1 MILLSNPSV
10 GGTETFLASIIPYL
24 EKHGV
29 KTDVLNT
36 WRNSKVQE
44 LADTANLNYEQLW
57 GNSRH
62 ICFKDLKR
70 IVRKIKDNGY
80 DIVLGFG
87 IRVSILLRLLK
98 PFIKKTPVIT
108 GLRGIDKWR
117 RWYHVWPDRL
127 TQFACDMF
135 VANSKAVAHFRHQ
148 REKTASKNMVVIK
161 NGIDVH
167 YFSRENTAGI
177 SKESLG
183 LPKDK
188 LIVTSVA
195 NLRYEKGYD
204 FLIEVISK
212 LRGRFEPLH
221 FVWVGAGELKEH
233 LTEKLLQAGTFDK
246 VTMLGYRKDVR
257 SILANTDIFALP
269 SREEGMPRCLMEAM
283 AMSLP
288 CVATNVGGTAEVIE
302 QGISGFLSD
311 FGDVEAFSSNL
322 KRLVDSAELR
332 QKIAIAARK
341 RIIDHFNIE
350 VIAKQYIKLFELVA
364 ARCRDGEE
372 IQQMLDSN
380 SGLTFSRAL

>member
-10 GGTETFLASIIPYL
+10 GGTETFLASIIPYF
-24 EKHGV
+24 EKRGV

-44 LADTANLNYEQLW
+44 LADTANLNYEELW
-57 GNSRH
+57 GNSRY
-62 ICFKDLKR
+62 ICVKDLKH
-70 IVRKIKDNGY
+70 IVHKVKDNGY

-87 IRVSILLRLLK
+87 MRVSILLRLLK
-98 PFIKKTPVIT
+98 PFIKKTPIIT

-148 REKTASKNMVVIK
+148 REKTASKNTVVIK

-167 YFSRENTAGI
+167 FFSRENTARIG
-177 SKESLG
+177 KESLG

-212 LRGRFEPLH
+212 FRDQFEPVQ
-221 FVWVGAGELKEH
+221 FVWVGTGELKEH

-246 VTMLGYRKDVR
+246 VTMLGYSNDVR
-257 SILANTDIFALP
+257 SILANTDIFVLP

-332 QKIAIAARK
+332 QKIATAARK
-341 RIIDHFNIE
+341 RIADHFNIE
-350 VIAKQYIKLFELVA
+350 VIAKQYIKLFECIKTDQ
-364 ARCRDGEE
+364 RNGQE
-372 IQQMLDSN
+372 IQQIIDAEADIN
-380 SGLTFSRAL
+380 V